1 MKATLTEG
9 KIGSQLFKLTVPMT
23 WGILAFFTFNL
34 IDTYFIGQLGTVELA
49 AIAFTFPVTTILEN
63 IGFGLATG
71 ASSVIS
77 RAIGKGDQDL
87 IKILTTNSLILA
99 VLIVAFLVAIGLM
112 TIEPLFKTLGATSE
126 ILPAIKDY
134 MRIWYL
140 GMIFF
145 VVPMVA
151 NHAIR
156 AAGNTIV
163 PSLIITVAAGINLV
177 LDPILIFGWGDFAG
191 LEIVGAA
198 LATLISRG
206 ISMLAALT
214 YLYCRAKMLSFSVPE
229 IEKIQTAWKNILE
242 ISIPTALSL
251 SIIPLSMGFI
261 TNLIA
266 SYGNFAVAGFGIALR
281 IENLILVPIIA
292 LSTVIIVFVGQNWAA
307 LNYSR
312 VNRSLALSFQFS
324 LFWGIIIAV
333 LFGLSSKTIT
343 NIFNDNPDVINV
355 VRSYLILVPISYT
368 ALGIVY
374 LSNSSFN
381 ALGKPLLS
389 LGITL
394 SRMLVL
400 YLPLAYLG
408 SWLFGLNG
416 IFLSFCLS
424 NLIMGM
430 ASLIWNRKILRVKE
444 KS

>member
-1 MKATLTEG
+1 
-9 KIGSQLFKLTVPMT
+9 
-23 WGILAFFTFNL
+23 
-34 IDTYFIGQLGTVELA
+34 
-49 AIAFTFPVTTILEN
+49 
-63 IGFGLATG
+63 
-71 ASSVIS
+71 
-77 RAIGKGDQDL
+77 
-87 IKILTTNSLILA
+87 
-99 VLIVAFLVAIGLM
+99 
-112 TIEPLFKTLGATSE
+112 
-126 ILPAIKDY
+126 
-134 MRIWYL
+134 
-140 GMIFF
+140 
-145 VVPMVA
+145 
-151 NHAIR
+151 
-156 AAGNTIV
+156 
-163 PSLIITVAAGINLV
+163 
-177 LDPILIFGWGDFAG
+177 
-191 LEIVGAA
+191 
-198 LATLISRG
+198 
-206 ISMLAALT
+206 
-214 YLYCRAKMLSFSVPE
+214 MLSFSVPE
-229 IEKIQTAWKNILE
+229 IEKIQTAWKNILQ

-430 ASLIWNRKILRVKE
+430 ASLIWNRKILRAKE